1 MKENILRGM
10 IRKQIKS
17 SLKEA
22 DLGADVR
29 GQVGTGLE
37 KIERMASVKML
48 KKALGQGSPDQQA
61 SGLLKVVQAISG
73 DSAIVA
79 KKLARMLMR
88 GGLAAPEPT
97 PEPTAEAVSAG
108 LKARQ
113 DRLDKTQA
121 FDMLKKMLA
130 TKPATQQTDYVIDLV
145 NKLDLKSG
153 AKTRLVQLIRKGL
166 K

>member
-1 MKENILRGM
+1 M

-97 PEPTAEAVSAG
+97 PTPEPTAEAVSAG

-130 TKPATQQTDYVIDLV
+130 TKPATQQTDYVIDLD
-145 NKLDLKSG
+145 NKLDLKSC
-153 AKTRLVQLIRKGL
+153 AKTILVQLIRKGL

>member
-1 MKENILRGM
+1 MKENLLRAM
-10 IRKQIKS
+10 IKKQIKS

-22 DLGADVR
+22 DLTGVR

-37 KIERMASVKML
+37 KVERMASVKML

-61 SGLLKVVQAISG
+61 SGLLKVIQAISG
-73 DSAIVA
+73 DSQIVA
-79 KKLARMLMR
+79 KKLARMLMQS
-88 GGLAAPEPT
+88 GLAAEEPAPEPT
-97 PEPTAEAVSAG
+97 EEAVSSS

-153 AKTRLVQLIRKGL
+153 AKTRLLQQMRKGI

>member
-1 MKENILRGM
+1 MKENLLRSM

-22 DLGADVR
+22 DFGSVR
-29 GQVGTGLE
+29 TQVDTGLG

-48 KKALGQGSPDQQA
+48 KKALGQGSPEQQA

-73 DSAIVA
+73 DSQIVA
-79 KKLARMLMR
+79 RKLSRMLMK
-88 GGLAAPEPT
+88 GGLTADEPT
-97 PEPTAEAVSAG
+97 PEPAEEAVSAG

-121 FDMLKKMLA
+121 FDMLKKMLS

-153 AKTRLVQLIRKGL
+153 AKTRLLQQIRKGL